1 MSRAGS
7 SGIGAGS
14 RTLTRLRDIAFDNMI
29 WILLLIGIIVFG
41 LRIPKFFSIPNFLNV
56 LVHSSPLGILVLAET
71 LVLLTGHFDLS
82 IESTVGFTAMFAA
95 WLMGTGQI
103 SSHLGMNPV
112 LAVVC
117 MILAGALIGLFN
129 GFFVVKLRMN
139 AFIVTLA
146 TQIVLRGATI
156 NLVNGNI
163 IRNIP
168 KAFTLI
174 AGTKVG
180 PISVMVLVFLFL
192 YLLFHFV
199 LNSLTFG
206 RRLYAVG
213 DNREAAF
220 ASGIK
225 TGTVIMSAFVLAG
238 ALAAVAGWTLAARF
252 EAVAPNLGTGMVFDA
267 MAAAVIGGVSL
278 AGGKGSVVGALGGVL
293 LLGMIQN
300 VLNLSMV
307 SPYYVDM
314 IRGAVVFLAV
324 LIDSLKFSTM
334 RR

>member
-1 MSRAGS
+1 MSKAET
-7 SGIGAGS
+7 GAIATGS
-14 RTLTRLRDIAFDNMI
+14 RTLTRLRDIVFDNMI
-29 WILLLIGIIVFG
+29 WILLLIGIVVFAF
-41 LRIPKFFSIPNFLNV
+41 RIPKFFSVPNFLNV
-56 LVHSSPLGILVLAET
+56 LLHSSPLGMLVLAET

-82 IESTVGFTAMFAA
+82 LESTVGFTAMFAA

-103 SSHLGMNPV
+103 SSRLGMNPV
-112 LAVVC
+112 LAIVV
-117 MILAGALIGLFN
+117 MIATGAVIGLFN

-168 KAFTLI
+168 KPFTLI

-180 PISVMVLVFLFL
+180 PISVMIIVFICIYLVF
-192 YLLFHFV
+192 HFI

-225 TGTVIMSAFVLAG
+225 TGRAIISAFILGG
-238 ALAAVAGWTLAARF
+238 ALAAVAGWMLSARF
-252 EAVAPNLGTGMVFDA
+252 EAVAPNLGVGMVFDA

-278 AGGKGSVVGALGGVL
+278 AGGKGSVIGALGGVL
-293 LLGMIQN
+293 LLGIIQN

-324 LIDSLKFSTM
+324 LLDSLKFST
-334 RR
+334 RRR

>member
-1 MSRAGS
+1 MSKVESGGS
-7 SGIGAGS
+7 ALTI
-14 RTLTRLRDIAFDNMI
+14 RTLARARDIVFDNMI
-29 WILLLIGIIVFG
+29 WILLLAGIIVFG
-41 LRIPKFFSIPNFLNV
+41 FRIPKFFSVPNFLNV
-56 LVHSSPLGILVLAET
+56 LLHVSPLGMLVLAET

-82 IESTVGFTAMFAA
+82 LESTVGFTAMFAA

-103 SSHLGMNPV
+103 SSRLGMNPV
-112 LAVVC
+112 LAIVL
-117 MILAGALIGLFN
+117 MILTGGVIGLFN

-168 KAFTLI
+168 KPFTLI

-180 PISVMVLVFLFL
+180 SISVMIIVFICV
-192 YLLFHFV
+192 YLLFHFI

-225 TGTVIMSAFVLAG
+225 TGRAIMSAFVLAG
-238 ALAAVAGWTLAARF
+238 SLAAVAGWMLSARF
-252 EAVAPNLGTGMVFDA
+252 EAVAPNLGVGMVFDA

-278 AGGKGSVVGALGGVL
+278 AGGKGSVIGALGGVL
-293 LLGMIQN
+293 LLGIIQN

-314 IRGAVVFLAV
+314 IRGTVVFVAV
-324 LIDSLKFSTM
+324 LIDSLKFST
-334 RR
+334 RRR

>member
-1 MSRAGS
+1 MSRAESS
-7 SGIGAGS
+7 SGAVAV
-14 RTLTRLRDIAFDNMI
+14 RTLTRARDVMFDNMI
-29 WILLLIGIIVFG
+29 WILLLVGIVVFG
-41 LRIPKFFSIPNFLNV
+41 FRIPKFFSVPNFLNV
-56 LVHSSPLGILVLAET
+56 MLHSSPLGMLVLAET

-82 IESTVGFTAMFAA
+82 LESTVGFTAMFAA
-95 WLMGTGQI
+95 WFMGTGQFT
-103 SSHLGMNPV
+103 SRLGMNPF
-112 LAVVC
+112 LAIAV
-117 MILAGALIGLFN
+117 MILTGALIGFFN

-156 NLVNGNI
+156 NLVDGNI
-163 IRNIP
+163 IRSIP
-168 KAFTLI
+168 KAYTLI

-180 PISVMVLVFLFL
+180 PISVMVLVFILL
-192 YLLFHFV
+192 YAIFHFV

-225 TGTVIMSAFVLAG
+225 TGRAIMSSFILAG
-238 ALAAVAGWTLAARF
+238 ALAAVAGWMLSARF

-278 AGGKGSVVGALGGVL
+278 SGGKGSVIGALGGVL